1 MHIKNKYIKGFSLI
15 ELLITI
21 IIMSLVTSSM
31 FLLFN
36 NVHRKTMQER
46 VVSDLNSYVK
56 GVFLYLDAT
65 LSAAEGDSIKKI
77 TSANGFNAYKFDFAN
92 IHNSWY
98 NDDLG
103 DFFNDDNCSTES
115 GCSDYNWDG
124 KVCREICTDITIK
137 CSQEEGILFNNI
149 PIWKYA
155 DFRGKPFIKNDPM
168 SLAEYEIEDFSISRV
183 EVDKNIGIENELRD
197 NYALSNYL
205 ITLRIGID
213 NSKSSIISNSNS
225 VKEYYNF
232 NHRVFCPAIFTGGI

>member
-1 MHIKNKYIKGFSLI
+1 MNIKSKYIKGFSLI

-36 NVHRKTMQER
+36 SVQKKTMDER

-56 GVFLYLDAT
+56 GVFLYLEAT
-65 LSAAEGDSIKKI
+65 LSAAEGDSIKQI
-77 TSANGFNAYKFDFAN
+77 NDNNGFNAYKIDFTN

-98 NDDLG
+98 NNGLG
-103 DFFNDDNCSTES
+103 DFFIDDNCSIES
-115 GCSDYNWDG
+115 GCRDYNWDG
-124 KVCREICTDITIK
+124 KVCREICTDIIIK
-137 CSQEEGILFNNI
+137 CSEEEGIIFNNI

-155 DFRGKPFIKNDPM
+155 NFRGKPFIKNNPI

-183 EVDKNIGIENELRD
+183 GVNPNTGVNPGMSD
-197 NYALSNYL
+197 NYSLSNYL

-213 NSKSSIISNSNS
+213 NNNS

-232 NHRVFCPAIFTGGI
+232 THRIFCPTIFARGM

>member
-1 MHIKNKYIKGFSLI
+1 MNAKYCGKAGPSFWWLCDNRGFI
-15 ELLITI
+15 PW
-21 IIMSLVTSSM
+21 
-31 FLLFN
+31 
-36 NVHRKTMQER
+36 
-46 VVSDLNSYVK
+46 
-56 GVFLYLDAT
+56 
-65 LSAAEGDSIKKI
+65 
-77 TSANGFNAYKFDFAN
+77 FDFVN

-103 DFFNDDNCSTES
+103 NFFNDDNCAIEN
-115 GCSDYNWDG
+115 GCRDYNWDG

-137 CSQEEGILFNNI
+137 CSEEYGILFNNI

-213 NSKSSIISNSNS
+213 NSKSSIINNSNS
-225 VKEYYNF
+225 VKEYYIF
-232 NHRVFCPAIFTGGI
+232 NHRVFCPTIFAGGV